1 MWANSTLRWLLI
13 LMLLCLFVALVFS
26 SCFPAECPTT
36 KPIAVVPSFSE
47 TVEKVMPSVVYIFVE
62 VEAGLRA
69 SAAYVLVTPTC
80 AKGTFEPAEN
90 HASKKR
96 MRSYTESSPEKFL
109 IPMLDIILE
118 IN

>member
-47 TVEKVMPSVVYIFVE
+47 TVEKVMPGVVYIFVE
-62 VEAGLRA
+62 VEAGQPGQCSLCPGRPN
-69 SAAYVLVTPTC
+69 VC
-80 AKGTFEPAEN
+80 
-90 HASKKR
+90 KR
-96 MRSYTESSPEKFL
+96 
-109 IPMLDIILE
+109 DI
-118 IN
+118 